1 MSLASLA
8 DLLAQTLRIS
18 VPYILAALGGL
29 LCERAGVINIALEG
43 LLLVGAFVGAVVA
56 RESASAVFG
65 IAGGIA
71 AGMTLA
77 AIYGMAVIRL
87 RADQIVCGVAV
98 TLLASGMTR
107 FFLKLIYH
115 SASNSP
121 RIPAL
126 DSSLQLGASALVV
139 LAAVLAVHLVLQ
151 HTRTGLRLRT
161 AGEHPEAARAQGIAV
176 GPLRW
181 QGVLASGA
189 LAGLG
194 GVWLAFDQHQFVAGM
209 SAGRGYV
216 ALAAMILGGWRPLG
230 AALGCLLFAGA
241 EALELRLQ
249 SSAGVLHGVLAPGT
263 VQAIPYI
270 ATLIALVLRPRG
282 AIPPQALGRPL
293 DDTET

>member
-1 MSLASLA
+1 MTLAFLA
-8 DLLAQTLRIS
+8 GLLAQTLRIS
-18 VPYILAALGGL
+18 VPYLLAALGGL

-56 RESASAVFG
+56 RESTSALFG
-65 IAGGIA
+65 IAGGMA
-71 AGMTLA
+71 AGVALA

-126 DSSLQLGASALVV
+126 GSSLPLGASALA
-139 LAAVLAVHLVLQ
+139 LLILVHLVLH
-151 HTRTGLRLRT
+151 HTRIGLRLRT

-181 QGVLASGA
+181 RGVLASGA

-216 ALAAMILGGWRPLG
+216 ALAAMILGGWRPFG

-241 EALELRLQ
+241 EAIELQLQ
-249 SSAGVLHGVLAPGT
+249 SSAGALHGALAPGT

-270 ATLIALVLRPRG
+270 ATLIALILRPRS
-282 AIPPQALGRPL
+282 AAAPQALGRPL
-293 DDTET
+293 EDSDN

>member
-1 MSLASLA
+1 MSVAFLAG
-8 DLLAQTLRIS
+8 LLVQTLRIS
-18 VPYILAALGGL
+18 VPYLLAALGGL
-29 LCERAGVINIALEG
+29 LCERSGVINIALEG
-43 LLLVGAFVGAVVA
+43 LLLVGAFVGAVIA
-56 RESASAVFG
+56 RESTSALFG
-65 IAGGIA
+65 IAGGMA
-71 AGMTLA
+71 AGVALA

-98 TLLASGMTR
+98 TLLASGLTR

-126 DSSLQLGASALVV
+126 GSSLPLGASALVA
-139 LAAVLAVHLVLQ
+139 LLLVHGLLH
-151 HTRTGLRLRT
+151 HTRLGLRLRT

-176 GPLRW
+176 APLRW

-216 ALAAMILGGWRPLG
+216 ALAAMILGGWRPFG

-241 EALELRLQ
+241 EAIELQLQ
-249 SSAGVLHGVLAPGT
+249 SSAGGLHLLAPGT

-270 ATLIALVLRPRG
+270 ATLIALILRPR
-282 AIPPQALGRPL
+282 AAAAPQALGRPL
-293 DDTET
+293 DDSQD